1 MTMIENSS
9 VQLNSVSHHYDE
21 LDEFYRDHWGV
32 HLHHGLWEK
41 SGISKEEAVIELS
54 LKVISHFEPHS
65 KLLDIGCGYGE
76 TARLSLAMGADEVTG
91 ITISRKQFEYAAA
104 HPQKGA
110 RFHLGDFNQNRFR
123 AGEFSGAY
131 SIECFSHIKDK
142 SRYFEQVRR
151 VLKPG
156 GKFVMTAWLAGD
168 EPSVW
173 ERRHLLG
180 PICEEGRL
188 PSLCT
193 RSEVLKLIQDSG
205 MELLEETDLSQKVWK
220 TWLISSKEVLK
231 LFKEVKGLK
240 YFLNRDHHERR
251 FALTVPRI
259 LMGYRT
265 GAFKYGLFV
274 MQAPRS
280 VS

>member
-1 MTMIENSS
+1 MIENSS
-9 VQLNSVSHHYDE
+9 VQVSSVSHHYDE
-21 LDEFYRDHWGV
+21 LDEFYREHWGV

-41 SGISKEEAVIELS
+41 PGISKEEAVIELS
-54 LKVISHFEPHS
+54 LKVLSYFEPHS

-76 TARLSLAMGADEVTG
+76 TARLALAMGADDVTG
-91 ITISRKQFEYAAA
+91 ITVSRKQFEYAAA
-104 HPQKGA
+104 HPRKGA
-110 RFHLGDFNQNRFR
+110 RFHLGDFMQHRF
-123 AGEFSGAY
+123 ASKSFDGAY
-131 SIECFSHIKDK
+131 SIECFEHIKDK

-156 GKFVMTAWLAGD
+156 GKFVMMAWLAGD

-173 ERRHLLG
+173 EKRHLLG

-231 LFKEVKGLK
+231 LFKESKGLK
-240 YFLNRDHHERR
+240 YFFNRNHRERR

-274 MQAPRS
+274 MQAARS
-280 VS
+280 AS